1 MEASTSASATIADL
15 PAPAKAR
22 VDGSAASTSAKAK
35 GEESFT
41 AAFGHLLD
49 PRILRA
55 LAKLGYSRPTPVQ
68 LSSVPVALSGRDVL
82 ARARTGSGKTL
93 AYALP
98 LVQKVLLAKRALSKS
113 DTSYQK
119 TRAMVLVP
127 TRELSE
133 QVTAQLGALLPLLER
148 DVSVVN
154 VARDA
159 SHHVH
164 KVLLAERPDIVVA
177 TPSRALAHVQAGTLD
192 LTNLETLAIDEADL
206 ILSYGHDEALRSLPL
221 PKGLQC
227 LCMSATMTKDV
238 TALKGLVLHNK
249 PVSHYSTVMSLS
261 QLLLS

>member
-1 MEASTSASATIADL
+1 
-15 PAPAKAR
+15 
-22 VDGSAASTSAKAK
+22 
-35 GEESFT
+35 
-41 AAFGHLLD
+41 
-49 PRILRA
+49 
-55 LAKLGYSRPTPVQ
+55 
-68 LSSVPVALSGRDVL
+68 
-82 ARARTGSGKTL
+82 
-93 AYALP
+93 
-98 LVQKVLLAKRALSKS
+98 
-113 DTSYQK
+113 
-119 TRAMVLVP
+119 MVLVP

-133 QVTAQLGALLPLLER
+133 QVTAQLGALIPLLER

-249 PVSHYSTVMSLS
+249 PVSTIIRNSFVTYFCFDAAAELTRLCSRLS
-261 QLLLS
+261 WISRIRSCQT